1 MEGDKSKGTPPPPP
15 APPPL
20 PPSSQSPSSPFR
32 KEYSPKGNLQ
42 FAAAG
47 SRPPRPQIISQR
59 AASGNNYY
67 YTGSAQGQST
77 SSARQRTYSANN
89 AYGNSPPRRESN
101 QSLDSQQGTTFPVH
115 LRQPSLSHESIGFG
129 SSARSGAR
137 YGDQSDA
144 NLILASLERPALEDA
159 AESTLMDVLERRNH
173 VSFDTGGSSSGS
185 RHRRHV
191 TYAETL
197 PADIIPPGVRP
208 LSAPSGEHRQQPLER
223 PSLINRA
230 ASLGRSKRNLLRGSD
245 GEITHSFTTSS
256 VDAGN
261 LGDYL
266 GVESGG
272 GVLPS
277 SSFGDGEFGN
287 ATAGSTGSSAS
298 SQKQQYVQETTGG
311 SPRRPALGSF
321 GRVPS
326 FTSRRNIHGGRHQ
339 RARSAAPTNADVF
352 SGGGLGSGVV
362 SEMSQSSISGASTL
376 RERAMHVAMTM
387 KQADPSS
394 GMDES
399 NFMNEG
405 GLSDLINLVEA
416 KRENEENS
424 HGGSPLAFGND
435 KGFTSN
441 IDMLFQVAEHVQDL
455 CQIPEEE
462 EDERDEVLSSEIL
475 RDSMRSRGSLH
486 SHALAS
492 ENANF
497 LSQIANSHP
506 DIPEPSSG
514 DDDNQQ
520 FGEAGVNEQTP
531 MLEKATN
538 RRRIH
543 TLRSRQSIS
552 SGRFKRVRLFV
563 NYLRRQLKLFYQAL
577 DTTFVRKQLWAF
589 FQYQVSCII
598 VPALAVATFFY
609 YRLGNPTTPFLP
621 TDATIS
627 WWILF
632 TIRSYLTL
640 QLAHVTEYFFVD
652 VMAMRSPFSI
662 QLIGPLATLYIL
674 NAKGW
679 PFILTCWGIWSFILI
694 RGTGSFYDHWG
705 FFTDIEML
713 NDDNQGGGVV
723 ESDLYTDVLTSLIV
737 AGVATSI
744 KRTILALYLGK
755 RVYTHY
761 KPKLE
766 KVMVDMLLLTEVA
779 ELSSAMDDF
788 EFEKVEAASTEPKQ
802 STKKSSMESYN
813 QAIRSSTMVD
823 FVQSRTP
830 KGAVQDATSDS
841 DEDSTGRNDGMTA
854 EEIRKAP
861 WNRLRTL
868 SNSSADDIGD
878 DAKHNATKSP
888 VDPEFAEVN
897 PSHTDTGIGDDFVA
911 EDLPAFVQT
920 NPPEVLNAF
929 VEELPAL
936 DDTEP
941 PVASVH
947 EPVQGLLR
955 HQASTTIKLKSLL
968 DRWEEPVNKL
978 DKEQDPT
985 IHEILQFRK
994 ALSFLDDSH
1003 PFGLSFG
1010 PAFTRETCIKS
1021 SKSLYKRLLGFNPDS
1036 PVLHFDVIG
1045 VLAYDAEGNFDE
1057 QKAKGLV
1064 RLFRP
1069 DKLLLV
1075 NQSHVLENIF
1085 NSVYFF
1091 FLGLVILSILHMSPW
1106 TLLMSLST
1114 VMVSFAFA
1122 LGPSAAKLI
1131 EGMMMIAIRRPFD
1144 LGDRIS
1150 IGDAGDK
1157 PGEEDPGYR
1166 DTWIVEDCNLFTTT
1180 LRLTRTNELSSVN
1193 NGSLAN
1199 CKIVNHGRSLN
1210 ACVNLVLPMRIEVTH
1225 EQVQIVKSAIDQ
1237 YVRDNPRVDP
1247 NIELIAYGIRVQHVK
1262 SWQDMLPILQARG
1275 DLQKFCTEIMM
1286 KLGESCCFVSFD
1298 IGIHFNNPA
1307 IVNDVFIKQFPL
1319 QISPEEVFAQPDQE
1333 LND

>member
-1 MEGDKSKGTPPPPP
+1 
-15 APPPL
+15 
-20 PPSSQSPSSPFR
+20 
-32 KEYSPKGNLQ
+32 
-42 FAAAG
+42 
-47 SRPPRPQIISQR
+47 
-59 AASGNNYY
+59 
-67 YTGSAQGQST
+67 
-77 SSARQRTYSANN
+77 
-89 AYGNSPPRRESN
+89 
-101 QSLDSQQGTTFPVH
+101 
-115 LRQPSLSHESIGFG
+115 
-129 SSARSGAR
+129 
-137 YGDQSDA
+137 
-144 NLILASLERPALEDA
+144 
-159 AESTLMDVLERRNH
+159 MDVLERRNH

-208 LSAPSGEHRQQPLER
+208 LSAPSGEHRQQQLER

-287 ATAGSTGSSAS
+287 ATAGSTGSSVS

-424 HGGSPLAFGND
+424 HGGSNGGGRSKDSNGRGSAGRRSSLSHSAGSRGGSLTQSAGGSSGLSSGRRGHRIHGKPFAGISGPLAFGND

-514 DDDNQQ
+514 DDGNQQ

-744 KRTILALYLGK
+744 KRTVSDIERVLLA
-755 RVYTHY
+755 
-761 KPKLE
+761 
-766 KVMVDMLLLTEVA
+766 
-779 ELSSAMDDF
+779 
-788 EFEKVEAASTEPKQ
+788 
-802 STKKSSMESYN
+802 
-813 QAIRSSTMVD
+813 
-823 FVQSRTP
+823 
-830 KGAVQDATSDS
+830 
-841 DEDSTGRNDGMTA
+841 TA
-854 EEIRKAP
+854 
-861 WNRLRTL
+861 
-868 SNSSADDIGD
+868 
-878 DAKHNATKSP
+878 
-888 VDPEFAEVN
+888 
-897 PSHTDTGIGDDFVA
+897 
-911 EDLPAFVQT
+911 
-920 NPPEVLNAF
+920 
-929 VEELPAL
+929 
-936 DDTEP
+936 
-941 PVASVH
+941 
-947 EPVQGLLR
+947 
-955 HQASTTIKLKSLL
+955 
-968 DRWEEPVNKL
+968 
-978 DKEQDPT
+978 
-985 IHEILQFRK
+985 
-994 ALSFLDDSH
+994 
-1003 PFGLSFG
+1003 
-1010 PAFTRETCIKS
+1010 
-1021 SKSLYKRLLGFNPDS
+1021 
-1036 PVLHFDVIG
+1036 
-1045 VLAYDAEGNFDE
+1045 
-1057 QKAKGLV
+1057 
-1064 RLFRP
+1064 
-1069 DKLLLV
+1069 
-1075 NQSHVLENIF
+1075 
-1085 NSVYFF
+1085 
-1091 FLGLVILSILHMSPW
+1091 
-1106 TLLMSLST
+1106 
-1114 VMVSFAFA
+1114 
-1122 LGPSAAKLI
+1122 
-1131 EGMMMIAIRRPFD
+1131 
-1144 LGDRIS
+1144 
-1150 IGDAGDK
+1150 
-1157 PGEEDPGYR
+1157 
-1166 DTWIVEDCNLFTTT
+1166 
-1180 LRLTRTNELSSVN
+1180 
-1193 NGSLAN
+1193 
-1199 CKIVNHGRSLN
+1199 
-1210 ACVNLVLPMRIEVTH
+1210 
-1225 EQVQIVKSAIDQ
+1225 
-1237 YVRDNPRVDP
+1237 
-1247 NIELIAYGIRVQHVK
+1247 
-1262 SWQDMLPILQARG
+1262 
-1275 DLQKFCTEIMM
+1275 
-1286 KLGESCCFVSFD
+1286 
-1298 IGIHFNNPA
+1298 
-1307 IVNDVFIKQFPL
+1307 
-1319 QISPEEVFAQPDQE
+1319 
-1333 LND
+1333 